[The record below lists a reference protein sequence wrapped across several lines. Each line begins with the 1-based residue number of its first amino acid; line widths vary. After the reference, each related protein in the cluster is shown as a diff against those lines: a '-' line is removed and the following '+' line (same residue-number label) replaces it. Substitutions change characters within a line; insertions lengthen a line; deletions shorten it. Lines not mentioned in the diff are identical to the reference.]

1 MAKAVIYETL
11 GDIAAELAEMK
22 AQGMTRQ
29 SVIYA
34 LDRVF
39 WEDEISNRKAWATF
53 KSLHDDI
60 VEERI

>member
-1 MAKAVIYETL
+1 MAKVVIYETL
-11 GDIAAELAEMK
+11 GDIAAALTEMK

-39 WEDEISNRKAWATF
+39 WEDEISDRRARAVF
-53 KSLHDDI
+53 EGLI
-60 VEERI
+60 EAIEERI

>member
-11 GDIAAELAEMK
+11 GDIAAALAEMK

-39 WEDEISNRKAWATF
+39 WEDEILNRKVWATF
-53 KSLHDDI
+53 KSLHDR